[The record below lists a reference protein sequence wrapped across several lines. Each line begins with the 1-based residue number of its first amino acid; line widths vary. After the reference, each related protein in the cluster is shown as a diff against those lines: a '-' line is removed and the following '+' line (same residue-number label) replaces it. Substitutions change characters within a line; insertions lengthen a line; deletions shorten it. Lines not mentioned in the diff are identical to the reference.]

1 MRMVAAGPIRLVAF
15 DLDGVVWRGERALP
29 GAREALEDVLR
40 RGLDLRYVTNNSTAH
55 REAVSERLRRMGLPS
70 GVERVLTSGF
80 AAARWLQAR
89 LSAGS
94 PVMVI
99 GEVGL
104 VRELREVG
112 LDAYEAGE
120 APPGGPEAAA
130 VVVGLDR
137 SFSYEMLAQA
147 QAAIREGAL
156 FVATN
161 RDATFPTP
169 QGLVPGAGAIVA
181 AVETAAE
188 TKPVVVGKPS
198 RVLADTLAAV
208 TGVPPS
214 QTLFVGDRLSTDI
227 ALGRKT
233 GMVTVLVLTGV
244 TSEDDL
250 RRAQTQAAVAV
261 AQDRQEPAVVP
272 GPAEESLV
280 PGPAAEESP
289 LPDYVLADLRG
300 LPALLDELRG
310 R

>member
-15 DLDGVVWRGERALP
+15 DLDGVVWRGERVLP

-40 RGLDLRYVTNNSTAH
+40 RELDLRYVTNNSTAH

-112 LDAYEAGE
+112 LDAYEAGQ
-120 APPGGPEAAA
+120 APPGGPVAA

-137 SFSYEMLAQA
+137 SFSYGMLAQA

-261 AQDRQEPAVVP
+261 AQDRQEPAVVR
-272 GPAEESLV
+272 
-280 PGPAAEESP
+280 GPAAEESP